1 MKDHME
7 IIWSVRLK
15 NFGRNKTNWIWF
27 FVVNTKKD
35 RVKIYQITSVIS
47 PESFRGE
54 KSKVFETKQKLL
66 KACMTDLEPHV
77 FYKLAPTEYSVY
89 ARNQQWYTFWQ
100 YKFIHDNI

>member
-7 IIWSVRLK
+7 IIWSERLK
-15 NFGRNKTNWIWF
+15 NFGRNKTNWIRF

-35 RVKIYQITSVIS
+35 RVKIYQIISVIYT
-47 PESFRGE
+47 ESFRGE

-77 FYKLAPTEYSVY
+77 FYNLAPTEYSVY
-89 ARNQQWYTFWQ
+89 ARNQPWYTFWH

>member
-7 IIWSVRLK
+7 IIWSERSK
-15 NFGRNKTNWIWF
+15 NFGRNKTNWIRF

-35 RVKIYQITSVIS
+35 RVKIYQIISVIYT
-47 PESFRGE
+47 ESLRGE

-66 KACMTDLEPHV
+66 KACLTDLEPHV
-77 FYKLAPTEYSVY
+77 FYNLAPTEYSVY
-89 ARNQQWYTFWQ
+89 ARNQPWYTFWQ